1 MKRLSLC
8 PAGGIV
14 DGAIITVNDFVQDV
28 EINILVVHATS
39 RPQVGEERAG
49 GDATEEEEEF
59 QICTQAEY
67 EVRLSQ
73 LEQEASSENRKRK
86 RELDDQNGD
95 SVEDLI

>member
-28 EINILVVHATS
+28 EINILVVHAAS
-39 RPQVGEERAG
+39 RPQVDEDGAG
-49 GDATEEEEEF
+49 GDATEEEEF
-59 QICTQAEY
+59 RICTQAEY
-67 EVRLSQ
+67 EVWLSQ
-73 LEQEASSENRKRK
+73 LKQESSSENRKRK